1 MEVEEEDPVVSRMR
15 LGFVREML
23 SNNEHI
29 EAECLRVTALAWTR
43 DAVLNMDNH
52 ELIALSDEWIKTSVA
67 PNYLDALKR
76 LHENA
81 SVTFLAKLSPSD
93 EIHACLLVV
102 DERCLENADT
112 TLLKDR
118 FYAQCLLLERADY
131 RLLKPVHSSKLA
143 VFIND
148 VVVKAYNNWEGKN
161 YKVYAVAFKMGHSD
175 PMCKRF

>member
-1 MEVEEEDPVVSRMR
+1 MR
-15 LGFVREML
+15 LGFVKEML
-23 SNNEHI
+23 ACAERI
-29 EAECLRVTALAWTR
+29 EAECLRRTALAWTR

-131 RLLKPVHSSKLA
+131 RLVKPIHSARLA
-143 VFIND
+143 QFMD
-148 VVVKAYNNWEGKN
+148 VVVQKAHNVWEGKN
-161 YKVYAVAFKMGHSD
+161 YKIYAVAFKMGQSD
-175 PMCKRF
+175 QMCSRIPMLPAKDSPAW